1 MRHTSTVLAVLLL
14 LLCGCTQRFYQ
25 LGTPLPPA
33 EREPTAGL
41 SLQSVLAQ
49 LGPPQRLTAT
59 ASGWTMGW
67 EHWRVSESAVGAS
80 LGVLGVDALTFDWG
94 DARVRGDFL
103 LISFNAERV
112 ATSVSRMVWDNDIGG
127 GTAVQ
132 PFFAV
137 APILD
142 VADLLVPLPQHGWG
156 ASMLMPLPTA
166 INNENRPGMGSN
178 GLEQR
183 GTPTG
188 IGQRAL
194 EMR

>member
-1 MRHTSTVLAVLLL
+1 MGLRAASVILLML
-14 LLCGCTQRFYQ
+14 LGGCTQRFYA
-25 LGTPLPPA
+25 LGMPLPP
-33 EREPTAGL
+33 EDSEPVAGA
-41 SLQSVLAQ
+41 SLQTVLAQ
-49 LGPPQRLTAT
+49 LGPPQRLTRT
-59 ASGWTMGW
+59 AAGWTMGW

-103 LISFNAERV
+103 MISFDADREAR
-112 ATSVSRMVWDNDIGG
+112 SVSRVVWDNDIGG

-132 PFFAV
+132 PFLGV

-156 ASMLMPLPTA
+156 AGALMPLPTA
-166 INNENRPGMGSN
+166 LNSDNRPGMGSN

-194 EMR
+194 EMQ

>member
-1 MRHTSTVLAVLLL
+1 MGLRAASVILYLLL
-14 LLCGCTQRFYQ
+14 GGCTQRFYA
-25 LGTPLPPA
+25 LGMPLPP
-33 EREPTAGL
+33 EDSEPVAGA
-41 SLQSVLAQ
+41 SLQTVLAQ
-49 LGPPQRLTAT
+49 LGPPQRLTRTVA
-59 ASGWTMGW
+59 GWTMGW

-103 LISFNAERV
+103 MISFNAERE
-112 ATSVSRMVWDNDIGG
+112 AKSVSRVVWDNDIGG

-132 PFFAV
+132 PFLGV

-156 ASMLMPLPTA
+156 AGALMPLPTA
-166 INNENRPGMGSN
+166 LNRGNRPGMGSN

-194 EMR
+194 EMQ